1 MNRITLYSYSTSYFE
16 DVFDKIFPTTRLIT
30 NAEIIE
36 CYKNPN
42 PEEIAKSFNNIFSKC
57 CYIDLSLMI
66 LGDVERTDTW
76 LQPMILLL
84 QEYLKEFNEH
94 KCDNITF
101 IIDKRYAEGIC
112 QNLPYFFSGVE
123 RIEEELEIDKNN
135 TTNIVDIPLER
146 FHDVEISFAQNLFGN
161 RKFKQRLFEELHK
174 FRILNEI
181 KERKVFSVFLCGPSG
196 IGKTETARLLHNYL
210 APKERFIKINLGNY
224 SEQNALSSLIGS
236 PRGFIGSSKGELTEK
251 INSSKSRVILIDEFE
266 KASVEV
272 HNFFLELLSDGRFT
286 DSMGREY
293 DLDKYIVLF
302 TSNLDR
308 STIGESIS
316 PELRSRFDLKYQLV
330 PLNDAEK
337 REYIDYKGNYYLEK
351 LDGNLNKTQ
360 IETIKKELTTI
371 DAHEIVNL
379 RELNRAIES
388 IIFSS
393 PDIFE

>member
-1 MNRITLYSYSTSYFE
+1 MFNLYYINYAKAF
-16 DVFDKIFPTTRLIT
+16 
-30 NAEIIE
+30 
-36 CYKNPN
+36 
-42 PEEIAKSFNNIFSKC
+42 EIAMQINNKLLETQVATKEKQIDGDGSISGGTGSFLEKVLPHLQVNAGLSGSKS
-57 CYIDLSLMI
+57 DRA
-66 LGDVERTDTW
+66 VDT
-76 LQPMILLL
+76 LRVVST
-84 QEYLKEFNEH
+84 NEH

-181 KERKVFSVFLCGPSG
+181 EERKVFSVFLCGPSG

-266 KASVEV
+266 KAS
-272 HNFFLELLSDGRFT
+272 
-286 DSMGREY
+286 
-293 DLDKYIVLF
+293 
-302 TSNLDR
+302 
-308 STIGESIS
+308 
-316 PELRSRFDLKYQLV
+316 
-330 PLNDAEK
+330 
-337 REYIDYKGNYYLEK
+337 
-351 LDGNLNKTQ
+351 
-360 IETIKKELTTI
+360 
-371 DAHEIVNL
+371 
-379 RELNRAIES
+379 
-388 IIFSS
+388 
-393 PDIFE
+393 